1 MLTVGMLTCATKCAV
16 QCSTH
21 YLFMGNIL
29 LYVTMYCSV
38 KLSLLFVYTIWIVRF
53 SLDRLHFK
61 KLNIPCDYVFSVVR
75 DLARGKHVYI
85 REKKKKKKKGPCLLS
100 LRGSAYTH
108 GLIYP
113 YLSSL
118 IGSDSNSF
126 TFFSYNYMYEIN
138 NNNNKLIT
146 INHLSFVL
154 KMLWT

>member
-1 MLTVGMLTCATKCAV
+1 MHAAQLLWKVTLPPSLKTLLLLTVGMLTCATKCAVQCSAV

-29 LYVTMYCSV
+29 LYVTMYCSA

-85 REKKKKKKKGPCLLS
+85 REKKKKKSLLAKFTWIRVHLWS
-100 LRGSAYTH
+100 H
-108 GLIYP
+108 IP
-113 YLSSL
+113 LS
-118 IGSDSNSF
+118 IIFDWFGQ
-126 TFFSYNYMYEIN
+126 
-138 NNNNKLIT
+138 
-146 INHLSFVL
+146 
-154 KMLWT
+154 